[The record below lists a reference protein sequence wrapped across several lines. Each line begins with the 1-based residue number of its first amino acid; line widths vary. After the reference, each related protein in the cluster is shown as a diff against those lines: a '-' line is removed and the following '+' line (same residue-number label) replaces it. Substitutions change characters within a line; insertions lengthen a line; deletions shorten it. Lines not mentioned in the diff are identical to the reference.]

1 MFDNIVDFV
10 DNRIIGEINNDF
22 NNVKSS
28 VKSIWS
34 GMAANSF
41 DLSLSDNISAID
53 KINASIDAFNNVLT
67 NLALYKENKAKIE
80 ELERQIAA
88 ELANPSLKTTETYT
102 ENGVTRT
109 RIVYVVDQALIARL
123 RGQITALTADNERL
137 RENITKSCN
146 EIVSLNIKPKNN
158 SDIAHRG
165 YTPGGIHD
173 NSLEGFR
180 LAGEKGF
187 WGCEADVR
195 FDANGNLVCSHNTV
209 RRGEN
214 PPSFADYLDVC
225 KEYGMTAIIDLK
237 YEKGVGPADS
247 YLSPAILK
255 VIEEKGMIDSCVIQ
269 TNNPTDIPYIRE
281 TSSSARIWYLT
292 DVISDK
298 NLEIIRNS
306 GVECVN
312 MQNGEHTSSGVR
324 KLVDNGIDVC
334 VWNVQT
340 EQGKARYLKY
350 GAKYIMSDN
359 VLGITPYQT
368 GEENFN
374 DL

>member
-1 MFDNIVDFV
+1 MFDKMVDFV

-22 NNVKSS
+22 NNVKSK
-28 VKSIWS
+28 VKSVWS
-34 GMAANSF
+34 GIAANSF
-41 DLSLSDNISAID
+41 DLSLSDNILAID
-53 KINASIDAFNNVLT
+53 KINISIDSFNNVLA
-67 NLALYKENKAKIE
+67 NLALYKENKAKIAD
-80 ELERQIAA
+80 LERQIA
-88 ELANPSLKTTETYT
+88 EEFANPSLKSSETYT

-109 RIVYVVDQALIARL
+109 RVVYVVDQALIARL
-123 RGQITALTADNERL
+123 RGQITVLTADNERL

-165 YTPGGIHD
+165 YTPGGIYD
-173 NSLEGFR
+173 NSIEGFK
-180 LAGEKGF
+180 LAGDKGF
-187 WGCEADVR
+187 WGCEADIR
-195 FDANGNLVCSHNTV
+195 FDANGNLVCSHNMV

-214 PPSFADYLDVC
+214 PPSFEAYLDVC

-237 YEKGVGPADS
+237 YENGVGPADP
-247 YLSPAILK
+247 YLSPAVLK
-255 VIEEKGMIDSCVIQ
+255 IIEEKGMIDSCIIQ

-298 NLEIIRNS
+298 NLELIRNN

-312 MQNGEHTSSGVR
+312 MQNGGNTSIGLR

-340 EQGKARYLKY
+340 ESSKNRYLKY

-359 VLGITPYQT
+359 VLGITPYQE
-368 GEENFN
+368 GEEVFN

>member
-10 DNRIIGEINNDF
+10 DNRIVGEINNDF

-123 RGQITALTADNERL
+123 RGQITALTADNECL

-237 YEKGVGPADS
+237 YEKGVGPADP